1 MNTKTKTIIT
11 LIICLISSASI
22 VAQTEQVRLYN
33 PFSIDIDPM
42 ERLLLVNIENDP
54 DTLYIGFEPQVF
66 DDSIN
71 GTGHLTIAWRVDGK
85 VDVYHQPGLTLDPD
99 KYSIAG
105 KGLANMIERDLKD
118 GFFHV
123 NQSGVQAQFE
133 FLDLYGRMIG
143 LKINENHTK
152 KRKPF
157 GLLAPMGDAAENP
170 HAMPLV
176 LLQDFYFVRQKHS
189 DIEVLVDGRL
199 HNVDNLPVFID
210 RTKMTFIRYSTK
222 PIIATL
228 NSEFSG
234 VIQGVSIEKNQDVIA
249 SDDYE
254 INIEWRADKAYIKS
268 IKRNNQIHPVILH
281 FNDAFPNIADLEN
294 NSIIKGAFTIE
305 SHPSTGKIK
314 GVYRVEKN
322 EDLITISMNP
332 SRGWYP
338 VKNKLSLRFMYR
350 VAKIFRKWP
359 TTYEWNAKVSWTSSD
374 YYMESHWKRINRE

>member
-1 MNTKTKTIIT
+1 MRTSILIFILFTINTLPSAIT
-11 LIICLISSASI
+11 F
-22 VAQTEQVRLYN
+22 AQKPTTSLFN
-33 PFSIDIDPM
+33 PFTIDIDPM

-66 DDSIN
+66 DDSVN
-71 GTGHLTIAWRVDGK
+71 GTGHLIIAWRTDGK
-85 VDVYHQPGLTLDPD
+85 VDVYHQPGLKLDPE

-105 KGLANMIERDLKD
+105 KGLANMLERDLTD
-118 GFFHV
+118 GFFYV
-123 NQSGVQAQFE
+123 NDSGVQAMYE
-133 FLDLYGRMIG
+133 FPDLHGREIS
-143 LKINENHTK
+143 LRIKENHPK

-189 DIEVLVDGRL
+189 DIEVKIDGRP
-199 HNVDNLPVFID
+199 HEVDNLPVSID

-228 NSEFSG
+228 NTEFSG
-234 VIQGVSIEKNQDVIA
+234 VIQDISVENGRDKIVT
-249 SDDYE
+249 DDYE
-254 INIEWRADKAYIKS
+254 IKLEWREDKAFIRS

-281 FNDAFPNIADLEN
+281 FDNAFPNIVDLEN
-294 NSIIKGAFTIE
+294 NSTIKGSFTIE

-322 EDLITISMNP
+322 EDIINISMIP
-332 SRGWYP
+332 SKGWYP

-350 VAKIFRKWP
+350 VAKVFRKWP
-359 TTYEWNAKVSWTSSD
+359 TTYEWNAQVFVSNDEYNMDSKWV
-374 YYMESHWKRINRE
+374 RINR